1 MNLGHQC
8 ALWIYRV
15 VKLPKDFLIT
25 QWKWL
30 LRPNVP
36 IAVHGRNPGKA
47 VCPEAST
54 LDGVLFH
61 EKLAAVVV
69 EAGKTYSL
77 LSTCWK
83 PRKAS
88 GIIQLESESLRVR
101 GLMSDSRK
109 DGYPS
114 SRRERENLP
123 FLHPGP

>member
-1 MNLGHQC
+1 M
-8 ALWIYRV
+8 A
-15 VKLPKDFLIT
+15 
-25 QWKWL
+25 
-30 LRPNVP
+30 
-36 IAVHGRNPGKA
+36 RNPGKA

-61 EKLAAVVV
+61 EKWAAVVV

-88 GIIQLESESLRVR
+88 VIIQPESESQRVR
-101 GLMSDSRK
+101 GLISDSRK

-114 SRRERENLP
+114 SRREREREFAFPSPWAINRLNDT
-123 FLHPGP
+123 HPHW